1 MNKVKGFLISNKL
14 IFASFM
20 LPVLLVVLAFAVTG
34 IYPFGEDQIAVID
47 MYHQYVP
54 FLNELQYKLQE
65 GGNLFYTWN
74 GAGGSN
80 FWNLMAYYGASP
92 LNLLLVLFPKELIM
106 EGVTFVLLVKIGL
119 AGSFMAIYLRYLGKE
134 CNMVTVA
141 FATLYA
147 LCSYVMAYYWCIM
160 WIDAVALLPLCIL
173 GLNRLI
179 DDGRAVMYVVSLAL
193 IVFSNYYM
201 AIMVCIFILFYYPFL
216 YFMKVKNG
224 GVRKCAVTTGK
235 AVGYSLL
242 GVAMAAVM
250 LLPTYISMQS
260 TYYISSEMPQ
270 EWDIYKDALDV
281 INQLLPYAEL
291 TFREG
296 LPNLYCGLIVVIMLV
311 LYVLSDSISLREKA
325 LNGVFMLFMFFS
337 INTNKLDFVWHGLH
351 FPNQLP
357 FRYTFVIS
365 FLLIGIAYRMIQRR
379 DEFKVKHIWAILAI
393 GTGYYLVA
401 QKLLAKLDFDE
412 ELFFYGGMAWL
423 ILYCAVILLYKKGYL
438 YKTAFSLVIVILIV
452 AEMAASACT
461 SFDRVGNSYREE
473 YFSNSEDIGKLVK
486 IANEDFSRTEM
497 DYLTTLNNPA
507 MYHYRGMSQFS
518 SSINADTSYL
528 MEKIGLDGSPGRNRF
543 NYNQTAPIV
552 NAMLNI
558 KYLIAKNKDFTDP
571 DFTLAEEKGYSRM
584 YESKYPLSI
593 GYMAG
598 DEIRTWD
605 TGSENPF
612 DVLDDY
618 VRAATGNTYDKVF
631 DTIKAPSIKAKNAK
645 VKMVADGTVSV
656 KSAGPGEY
664 AQVTLKYT
672 ADSTQKYYVFIET
685 ANADCITAAN
695 GNTIEDIDIR
705 NDCGSIINI
714 GTIKE
719 GKSFDLIIDYEK
731 KKVGDITCHVRTF
744 DYDTW
749 NKVYKILS
757 KNMLAVT
764 DFSDNHI
771 EGTVTA
777 DESGVLVTSIPYD
790 KGWSLKVDGMRRNI
804 NELTGDA
811 WISVPLEEGEHHIS
825 LTFRPPGILAGLIIT
840 IISILLLAIL
850 QTIRKRRIT
859 ASEDIIDID
868 EDVTFAIELTEMS
881 EEPEYQQEEVD
892 YNKI

>member
-1 MNKVKGFLISNKL
+1 MNKIKVFLISNKL

-54 FLNELQYKLQE
+54 FLAELQYKLQE

-92 LNLLLVLFPKELIM
+92 LNLFLALFPKKLIM
-106 EGVTFVLLVKIGL
+106 EGVTFVLLIKIGL
-119 AGSFMAIYLRYLGKE
+119 AGSFMAIYLKYLDKK

-160 WIDAVALLPLCIL
+160 WIDAVTLLPLCML

-193 IVFSNYYM
+193 IVFSNYYV

-224 GVRKCAVTTGK
+224 GIKKCAVTTGK

-260 TYYISSEMPQ
+260 TYYISSTMPQ
-270 EWDIYKDALDV
+270 EWDIYSDALN
-281 INQLLPYAEL
+281 ILNQLLPYTEL

-296 LPNLYCGLIVVIMLV
+296 LPNLYCGMIVVIMLV

-325 LNGVFMLFMFFS
+325 LNGTFMLFIFFS
-337 INTNKLDFVWHGLH
+337 LNTNKLDFIWHGLH

-357 FRYTFVIS
+357 FRYTFVIC
-365 FLLIGIAYRMIQRR
+365 FVLIGIAYSMIQRK
-379 DEFKVKHIWAILAI
+379 DEFPVKHIWAILAV
-393 GTGYYLVA
+393 GTGYYLIA
-401 QKLLAKLDFDE
+401 QKLFNKLDFDK

-423 ILYCAVILLYKKGYL
+423 VLYCAVILLYKKGYL
-438 YKTAFSLVIVILIV
+438 YKTTFSLVIVILIV
-452 AEMAASACT
+452 AEMAASTCI
-461 SFDRVGNSYREE
+461 SFDRIGNSYREG
-473 YFSNSEDIGKLVK
+473 YFANRDDIVELVAD
-486 IANEDFSRTEM
+486 ANEEFSRTEM
-497 DYLTTLNNPA
+497 DYLNTLNDPA

-518 SSINADTSYL
+518 SSINADTTYL

-543 NYNQTAPIV
+543 NYNQTAPVV

-558 KYLIAKNKDFTDP
+558 RYIIAKNEDFKDP
-571 DFTLAEEKGYSRM
+571 DFTLVAEEGYSRL

-593 GYMAG
+593 GYMTG
-598 DEIRTWD
+598 GEIRTWD

-612 DVLDDY
+612 VVLDDY
-618 VRAATGNTYDKVF
+618 VRAATGNTYNKIFGPVDKPVV
-631 DTIKAPSIKAKNAK
+631 TAKNAK
-645 VKMVADGTVSV
+645 AEIVADGKVAV
-656 KSAGPGEY
+656 KSSGSGN
-664 AQVTLKYT
+664 AQVTLNYT
-672 ADSTQKYYVFIET
+672 ADKTQKYYVFIEA
-685 ANADCITAAN
+685 ANADCITASN
-695 GNTIEDIDIR
+695 GNKIEDIDIR
-705 NDCGSIINI
+705 NDCGSIVNI
-714 GTIKE
+714 GTIKKNE
-719 GKSFDLIIDYEK
+719 PIKIIIDYDK
-731 KKVGDITCHVRTF
+731 KKIGDITCHVRSL
-744 DYDTW
+744 DYSTW
-749 NKVYKILS
+749 NKAYDIIS
-757 KNMLAVT
+757 QNMMDVT
-764 DFSDNHI
+764 EFRDNHI

-790 KGWSLKVDGMRRNI
+790 KGWKLEVDGVHKEI
-804 NELTGDA
+804 SELTGNV
-811 WISVPLEEGEHHIS
+811 WISVPLQEGQHHIS
-825 LTFRPPGILAGLIIT
+825 LTFRPPGMLAGIIIT
-840 IISILLLAIL
+840 IISILLLALL
-850 QTIRKRRIT
+850 QTIRKRRMT
-859 ASEDIIDID
+859 ASEDIISSI
-868 EDVTFAIELTEMS
+868 VLPEMS
-881 EEPEYQQEEVD
+881 EDEVSQQEESD
-892 YNKI
+892 CNKI